1 MANDDVVTLLRDE
14 DFLALVGGHL
24 AEGQP
29 GEGQTGNDQTGNDQG
44 GRLRS
49 RYEGYV
55 AQLTS
60 NRFVVP
66 IAGVQGSG
74 KSTAL
79 NAIAFDRR
87 VLPVDVDET
96 TCVPVEIGWS
106 PESAGST
113 PAGNAVVRYA
123 DGREEIVPATEEALQ
138 AAVHN
143 NDNPGNAKGVER
155 VVLQSD
161 SPLFRNGLVLVDL
174 PGTGSLTASNLAT
187 TERYLAEAVGV
198 IFMLR
203 TVPPLTRSE
212 SVFIAQ
218 QWARLRTAYFFQ
230 NRWSDETEE
239 EAEAGRE
246 HNAAVLRELA
256 GRNRIPL
263 DGDPRIHLVDA
274 DAALYARFA
283 ADEEQLA
290 ESGLSAFVAALET
303 ESRDWRRRVRQSV
316 LAAVAT
322 DCVRVRTGI
331 AERLEALRADDATR
345 RKTME
350 EEGRRFDR
358 YIGAIDARVEEVGN
372 SCRAFRSDMIREL
385 EWWEKKRKGEL
396 RNAMRTKLRAG
407 ITDGPRLERALRDE
421 QGLAAEDAFEMV
433 QTAIMRLR
441 DEVEHTLEGLG
452 AWEGRKPDAFFTV
465 SREESTKWENLI
477 PVILSPLG
485 GVAGAW
491 AGGVAGGAAGVWASA
506 QAGALLGAA
515 LGPVGAV
522 LGLLGGI
529 AGGVLGGLTSL
540 WIGQKSRDLVV
551 GERAKAVEDVVFAAI
566 DRFFDTT
573 RKSLVASVCGY
584 CHDIETALSDWRLAQ
599 VCGFEEQRRRAEEV
613 KRFSGQEKDALI
625 AGLLGDLEKIG
636 GYAEKISEAAHD
648 H

>member
-1 MANDDVVTLLRDE
+1 MANDDVVTLLQDE
-14 DFLALVGGHL
+14 DFLVLVGGHL
-24 AEGQP
+24 
-29 GEGQTGNDQTGNDQG
+29 GEGQGDQ
-44 GRLRS
+44 LRS

-106 PESAGST
+106 PK
-113 PAGNAVVRYA
+113 PDGNAVVRYA

-174 PGTGSLTASNLAT
+174 PGTGSLTAANMTT

-212 SVFIAQ
+212 SVFIAL

-256 GRNRIPL
+256 GRYSIHL
-263 DGDPRIHLVDA
+263 DGDPEIHLVDA

-283 ADEEQLA
+283 ADEERLA

-316 LAAVAT
+316 LGAVAA
-322 DCVRVRTGI
+322 DCIRVRTII
-331 AERLEALRADDATR
+331 AERLDDLRADDATR

-350 EEGRRFDR
+350 EEGRRFDN
-358 YIGAIDARVEEVGN
+358 YIGTIGARVEKVGN
-372 SCRAFRSDMIREL
+372 ACRAFRSDMIRDL
-385 EWWEKKRKGEL
+385 EVWEKRKKGDL

-433 QTAIMRLR
+433 QTEIMRLR
-441 DEVEHTLEGLG
+441 DEVEHTLKGLG
-452 AWEGRKPDAFFTV
+452 AWEGQKPDAFFTV
-465 SREESTKWENLI
+465 SREEADKWENLM

-491 AGGVAGGAAGVWASA
+491 TGAK
-506 QAGALLGAA
+506 AGALLGTT

-522 LGLLGGI
+522 LGGI

-540 WIGQKSRDLVV
+540 WLGQKSRDLVV
-551 GERAKAVEDVVFAAI
+551 GERARAAEEAVFAAI
-566 DRFFDTT
+566 DRFCDAT
-573 RKSLVASVCGY
+573 RKSLVASVGGY
-584 CHDIETALSDWRLAQ
+584 CHDIERVLSEWRLDR
-599 VCGFEEQRRRAEEV
+599 VRGFEERRRRAEEV
-613 KRFSGQEKDALI
+613 ERFSQQEKDALI
-625 AGLLGDLEKIG
+625 AGLLGDLDKIG
-636 GYAEKISEAAHD
+636 SYAEKIHEAAYD